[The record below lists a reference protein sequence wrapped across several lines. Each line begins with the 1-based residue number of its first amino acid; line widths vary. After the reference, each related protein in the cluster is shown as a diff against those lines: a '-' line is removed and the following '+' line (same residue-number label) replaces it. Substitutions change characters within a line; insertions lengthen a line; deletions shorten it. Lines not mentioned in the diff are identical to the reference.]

1 MRTTKA
7 ELGELERAVMKIVWA
22 HSSLSA
28 EAVREKLRRELKET
42 TVRTVL
48 RRLEAKGY
56 VTHKVENRAF
66 IYAAAEPRR
75 RVAARAIKRIVD
87 WFCDGSVDE
96 VLVGLVDAK
105 MVDRAQIDR
114 LLTAIDQAEQQQQ
127 PKASTRRSR
136 SKKGSQP

>member
-1 MRTTKA
+1 MATTKS

-22 HSSLSA
+22 HSSLTA
-28 EAVREKLRRELKET
+28 EAVRELLRRELKET

-56 VTHKVENRAF
+56 VTHKVENRTF

-87 WFCDGSVDE
+87 WLCDGSVDE
-96 VLVGLVDAK
+96 VLVGLVDAR
-105 MVDRAQIDR
+105 MVDRAQLDR
-114 LLTAIDQAEQQQQ
+114 LLSAIEQSEQRLKDA
-127 PKASTRRSR
+127 PRRSR
-136 SKKGSQP
+136 SSKAKQP

>member
-1 MRTTKA
+1 MRAPKA
-7 ELGELERAVMKIVWA
+7 ELGELERAVMKLVWT
-22 HSSLSA
+22 HGSLTA
-28 EAVREKLRRELKET
+28 ESVRENLRRELKEA

-56 VTHKVENRAF
+56 VRHKVENRTF
-66 IYAAAEPRR
+66 IYEAVEPRR
-75 RVAARAIKRIVD
+75 QVAARAIKRIVD

-114 LLTAIDQAEQQQQ
+114 LLTAIEQVEQQHKN
-127 PKASTRRSR
+127 PSPRSR
-136 SKKGSQP
+136 AKKAPRA

>member
-1 MRTTKA
+1 MKASKA

-22 HSSLSA
+22 HSSLTA
-28 EAVREKLRRELKET
+28 EAVREKLRRDLKET

-56 VTHKVENRAF
+56 ISHKVENRAF
-66 IYAAAEPRR
+66 IYQAVEPRR

-105 MVDRAQIDR
+105 MVDRTQVDR
-114 LLTAIDQAEQQQQ
+114 LLSVIDEAEKQSGEA
-127 PKASTRRSR
+127 PRRAR
-136 SKKGSQP
+136 AKKGARP

>member
-1 MRTTKA
+1 MKKPKA
-7 ELGELERAVMKIVWA
+7 ELGELERAVMKIIWA

-56 VTHKVENRAF
+56 IRHEVENRAF
-66 IYAAAEPRR
+66 IYEAVEPRR

-105 MVDRAQIDR
+105 MVDRTQVDR
-114 LLTAIDQAEQQQQ
+114 LLSAIEAAERQ
-127 PKASTRRSR
+127 STDAPRRSR
-136 SKKGSQP
+136 SKK

>member
-1 MRTTKA
+1 MKATKA

-22 HSSLSA
+22 HSPLSA

-56 VTHKVENRAF
+56 VTHKVENRAY
-66 IYAAAEPRR
+66 IYEAIEPRR

-105 MVDRAQIDR
+105 MVDRAQVDR
-114 LLTAIDQAEQQQQ
+114 LLNAIEEAERQATDV
-127 PKASTRRSR
+127 SRSSR
-136 SKKGSQP
+136 SKKGTRR

>member
-1 MRTTKA
+1 MKATKA
-7 ELGELERAVMKIVWA
+7 ELGELERAVMRIVWA
-22 HSSLSA
+22 ESSLSA
-28 EAVREKLRRELKET
+28 EAVREKLGRGLKET

-56 VTHKVENRAF
+56 ISHQVENRAF
-66 IYAAAEPRR
+66 IYEAVEPRR

-105 MVDRAQIDR
+105 MVDRTQVDR
-114 LLTAIDQAEQQQQ
+114 LLTAIEEAERQATDA
-127 PKASTRRSR
+127 PRNAPAK
-136 SKKGSQP
+136 KKGRP